1 MESFPAP
8 STYADP
14 PTPSSFPYFFLVI
27 GVCMACKLWCFL
39 DLCSLGFESK
49 MMLCIVCNFI
59 FMFQERC
66 VAVDTI
72 SLVAR
77 ILNRSKAHLQSMLL
91 QSNST
96 VLEDFFVHLVCGILI
111 LKLQWLS
118 SWGNCYWQ
126 ILNVF
131 FIEFWT
137 NGIDRGRFET
147 LWIG

>member
-1 MESFPAP
+1 
-8 STYADP
+8 
-14 PTPSSFPYFFLVI
+14 
-27 GVCMACKLWCFL
+27 
-39 DLCSLGFESK
+39 

-111 LKLQWLS
+111 LKLQWLNS
-118 SWGNCYWQ
+118 
-126 ILNVF
+126 
-131 FIEFWT
+131 
-137 NGIDRGRFET
+137 
-147 LWIG
+147 